1 MGRVSGRPKFRPP
14 RKRNRTFTGCW
25 RCRSRKVKCGGEKP
39 ACRACLRLGGVCSGY
54 DAKVIWV
61 DEDTQT
67 FKSDG
72 RRHVQCQLTW
82 AGVPVLNSD
91 LVDFLIEKCDQEAS
105 DSISGSLSTSS
116 IASTHNPFSALRFD
130 RTTPQDVSPV
140 PLTLPLVPSLNSYS
154 LAPEENHLFQHYVNH
169 VAVIMMPFE
178 HSRNPWTSSYPA
190 AALHYSSTEQRALY
204 DAILSHSGFHLAQ
217 LSNDRDRWAILATKH
232 YNKAIQMLMK
242 SISQER
248 MQYGPTVAAIM
259 TLLMAETYSGRSEVW
274 KHHLKGAW
282 SLLLEHRA
290 TEPWLD
296 SDFACISTQ
305 SLNIIRI
312 VAQTARLDAGGLG
325 QDAIRCPGSGCG
337 STKDSTLVSSI
348 ASTLDFGFT
357 IGATKD
363 IMECI
368 SRITATARDIQVNG
382 HLPSMDDEI
391 SSILEQLKT
400 CEGNLKS
407 LSLYPGN
414 DAILLTPNGLES
426 ISTPRDVPYHQLRAF
441 ILATYVY
448 FYRVIFDLPPCSLTA
463 YVSST
468 FEHVANFSGK
478 HAGNFSL
485 WPAFIAATE
494 AYTDNDMR
502 LARDWLQHAL
512 SFGMGSRAHVQTVLE
527 ELWHRRERIAQN
539 LGVDKGSVSVDWR
552 QVMRDLQVDVLLV

>member
-1 MGRVSGRPKFRPP
+1 MGRVSKGPKARPP
-14 RKRNRTFTGCW
+14 RKRIRTFTGCW
-25 RCRSRKVKCGGEKP
+25 RCRSRKVKCDGQKP
-39 ACRACLRLGGVCSGY
+39 ACRACQRLGVVCSGY

-72 RRHVQCQLTW
+72 RRDVQCQLTW

-91 LVDFLIEKCDQEAS
+91 LVDFLIEQCDQEAG
-105 DSISGSLSTSS
+105 DKFSTTMSASS
-116 IASTHNPFSALRFD
+116 IAPIHNPFSILRFD
-130 RTTPQDVSPV
+130 RKPCQKSLPAPFTVSFV
-140 PLTLPLVPSLNSYS
+140 PGLNSYS
-154 LAPEENHLFQHYVNH
+154 LAPEENRLFQHYVNH
-169 VAVIMMPFE
+169 VGIIMMPFE

-217 LSNDRDRWAILATKH
+217 LSDDGERWTTLATKH
-232 YNKAIQMLMK
+232 YNKAIKMLMK
-242 SISQER
+242 SIR
-248 MQYGPTVAAIM
+248 NGRRQYGPTVAAIM
-259 TLLMAETYSGRSEVW
+259 TLLMAETYSGRSELW

-282 SLLLEHRA
+282 SLFLENQA
-290 TEPWLD
+290 AEPWLD

-312 VAQTARLDAGGLG
+312 VAQTARLDGRGLD
-325 QDAIRCPGSGCG
+325 QDAIESPGGG
-337 STKDSTLVSSI
+337 SDVSKNSTLVSSI

-368 SRITATARDIQVNG
+368 SRITTTARDIQAQG
-382 HLPSMDDEI
+382 QLPSMDDEI
-391 SSILEQLKT
+391 SSILDQLKS
-400 CEGNLKS
+400 CEGNLE
-407 LSLYPGN
+407 SLYLDPGN
-414 DAILLTPNGLES
+414 DAIVLTPNGLEG
-426 ISTPRDVPYHQLRAF
+426 ISSRRDVPYHQLRAF
-441 ILATYVY
+441 ILATNIY

-468 FEHVANFSGK
+468 FEHVASFSGK
-478 HAGNFSL
+478 YAGNFSL

-494 AYTDNDMR
+494 AYTEIDMH
-502 LARDWLQHAL
+502 LARDWLEHAL
-512 SFGMGSRAHVQTVLE
+512 SFGLGSRVHVQTVLE
-527 ELWHRRERIAQN
+527 ELWHRRECISQE

-552 QVMRDLQVDVLLV
+552 QIMRDLQVDVLLV